1 MSNDYR
7 GNVSLWKNAPK
18 GDTKPYV
25 KGKFVAHRNISAGE
39 TIDIALWVQENKGDN
54 YPVLKGKISDIM
66 LPEQP
71 TAKATDDDEI
81 PF

>member
-54 YPVLKGKISDIM
+54 YPVLKGKISDVM
-66 LPEQP
+66 SQQGGQSTE
-71 TAKATDDDEI
+71 DDDEI